1 MLFFFFF
8 FEIRSN
14 QDPCME
20 THVKLRKID
29 DITSVKSNNIN
40 DVTCSI
46 LLIAQNLLLCLIKY
60 QIKLLCLGLFSLD

>member
-1 MLFFFFF
+1 
-8 FEIRSN
+8 
-14 QDPCME
+14 ME

-46 LLIAQNLLLCLIKY
+46 LLIVQNCYFVLSNIR
-60 QIKLLCLGLFSLD
+60 